1 MAELRQEA
9 LAAINL
15 MMATMERIVRE
26 ETVKR
31 GLIIV
36 FAKYGN
42 AELIN
47 QTGQSFD
54 ENNVLQPNI
63 IDVTVPL
70 QCLVKDSQL
79 ILHTTTKVMYISKH
93 VKYFTKISNY
103 WT

>member
-9 LAAINL
+9 LSAINL
-15 MMATMERIVRE
+15 MMATMERIVRV
-26 ETVKR
+26 ETEKR
-31 GLIIV
+31 GLIII

-47 QTGQSFD
+47 QPDQSFVESD
-54 ENNVLQPNI
+54 SLQPDI

-79 ILHTTTKVMYISKH
+79 ILHTTTKVNIEI
-93 VKYFTKISNY
+93 TD
-103 WT
+103 

>member
-9 LAAINL
+9 LSAINL
-15 MMATMERIVRE
+15 MMATMERIVRD
-26 ETVKR
+26 ETEKR

-36 FAKYGN
+36 FAKYGC

-47 QTGQSFD
+47 QPEQSFN
-54 ENNVLQPNI
+54 ENDILQPNI

-79 ILHTTTKVMYISKH
+79 ILHTTTKVI
-93 VKYFTKISNY
+93 I
-103 WT
+103 

>member
-9 LAAINL
+9 LSAINL
-15 MMATMERIVRE
+15 MMATMERIVRD
-26 ETVKR
+26 ETEKR

-36 FAKYGN
+36 FAKYGC

-47 QTGQSFD
+47 QPGQSFN
-54 ENNVLQPNI
+54 ENDILQPNI

-79 ILHTTTKVMYISKH
+79 ILHTTTKVIIKLFFK
-93 VKYFTKISNY
+93 V
-103 WT
+103 